1 MFWRGGLIMI
11 DLFATGFTTTLFR
24 ACVVA
29 HLSSRIQPVYLMSAF
44 LRSPQFFELHLSTAG
59 SSQLI
64 EVVDEHEGDILVD
77 EPAKVRCCLVIFA
90 HSSLTS
96 TR

>member
-11 DLFATGFTTTLFR
+11 ELTTSFMTTLLR

-29 HLSSRIQPVYLMSAF
+29 HFPSCIQPVYLMSAPV
-44 LRSPQFFELHLSTAG
+44 RSPQFFELHLSTAG

-64 EVVDEHEGDILVD
+64 EVVDVREVNFLVN
-77 EPAKVRCCLVIFA
+77 EPVKVRCCLSIW
-90 HSSLTS
+90 
-96 TR
+96 